1 MLRFAVIEEPE
12 GGESG
17 PRVWLRHAHVV
28 AQGDVA
34 VPATITRSPGMITCE
49 KQAPGSGALA
59 LQVAVGAG
67 GVVGVGVVGQ
77 GGGGGAGTGVM
88 TLRTCLLPEREAPY
102 LLVLELARH
111 ALLMLLNKQEEWA
124 LFTASGEEAAV
135 RGVGEA
141 GELFTAALVASRAE
155 GGVYTAGAERAAWR
169 ALESAVAAGERLA
182 LLHAQS
188 QHRRRS
194 SGELARLVAHPLP
207 ALAVTDHEARRGR
220 AALLGAPGVSLTES
234 PRVGARVNTGVFS
247 GELCELAAGSLDFI
261 TVPMRWVEMEPTESK
276 YAFAATDRWIEWAV
290 TRARLP
296 VHAGPLIDF
305 HPRSMPEFL
314 YIWEHDYET
323 LLEVCLEHVKT
334 LVTRYRRT
342 VQTWVV
348 CSAVQCGG
356 GVRLSPE
363 QAMDLTRRTVQLT
376 RKLHPQGRVVVEV
389 AQPWGEYTA
398 GPRGGRAVPPMA
410 YVELLG
416 QMQVNP
422 DALGVRVQMG
432 QAEGG
437 RSARGL
443 MDLAAMLDRLA
454 EFDRPIAVT
463 SLGVPS
469 REGPVGNGAE
479 SMAPGHWRG
488 GWSPQV
494 QAEWL
499 WRVGGL
505 MASMPYVQSICWQ
518 DLFEPDGPAGA
529 VNGPVGA
536 AEMAW
541 GGLASGSGVGKPALE
556 AMRRLRASLRGNAAV
571 MPGAE

>member
-1 MLRFAVIEEPE
+1 M
-12 GGESG
+12 
-17 PRVWLRHAHVV
+17 

-34 VPATITRSPGMITCE
+34 VPAAITLSEGMITCE
-49 KQAPGSGALA
+49 KQAPGAGALA
-59 LQVAVGAG
+59 LQVAVG
-67 GVVGVGVVGQ
+67 
-77 GGGGGAGTGVM
+77 GAGNGPGAGEGPAGSGVT
-88 TLRTCLLPEREAPY
+88 TLRTCLLPERRAPY
-102 LLVLELARH
+102 LLTLELARH

-124 LFTASGEEAAV
+124 LFTASADEPAI
-135 RGVGEA
+135 RGVEQA
-141 GELFTAALVASRAE
+141 GELFTAALVASGVGA
-155 GGVYTAGAERAAWR
+155 GGYTLGAERAAWR
-169 ALESAVAAGERLA
+169 ALDAAVAAGERLA

-188 QHRRRS
+188 QHRRRA
-194 SGELARLVAHPLP
+194 SGELARIAAHPPP

-220 AALLGAPGVSLTES
+220 AALLGAPGVALTES
-234 PRVGARVNTGVFS
+234 PKIGARVSTGLFS
-247 GELCELAAGSLDFI
+247 AELCELAAGSLDFI
-261 TVPMRWVEMEPTESK
+261 TVPMRWVEMEPTEGK

-296 VHAGPLIDF
+296 VQAGPLIDL
-305 HPRSMPEFL
+305 HPRSIPEFM

-323 LLEVCLEHVKT
+323 LLDVCLEHVRT

-348 CSAVQCGG
+348 CSAVQCGSG
-356 GVRLSPE
+356 LRLSPE
-363 QAMDLTRRTVQLT
+363 QAMDLTRKAVLLT
-376 RKLHPQGRVVVEV
+376 RKLHPQGRVIVEV

-410 YVELLG
+410 YVELMG

-463 SLGVPS
+463 ALGAPS
-469 REGPVGNGAE
+469 REGPVPIAAE
-479 SMAPGHWRG
+479 ALTPGHWRS
-488 GWSPQV
+488 GWTPQV

-499 WRVGGL
+499 GRVGGL
-505 MASMPYVQSICWQ
+505 MASMPYVQSVCWQ
-518 DLFEPDGPAGA
+518 DLYEPDASAGP
-529 VNGPVGA
+529 VNGPGA
-536 AEMAW
+536 AGAPEMAW
-541 GGLASGSGVGKPALE
+541 GGLASASGVAKPALE
-556 AMRRLRASLRGNAAV
+556 ALRRLRASLRGNAAV
-571 MPGAE
+571 LAGLE